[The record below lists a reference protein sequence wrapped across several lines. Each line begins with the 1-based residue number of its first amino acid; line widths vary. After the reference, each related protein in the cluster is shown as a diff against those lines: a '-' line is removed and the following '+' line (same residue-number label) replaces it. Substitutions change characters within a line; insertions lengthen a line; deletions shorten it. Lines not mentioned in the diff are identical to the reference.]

1 MPPREGGALLSIVD
15 TMVIHVHNR
24 DPQTLKALL
33 PAVLARLTREGR
45 PAALLAPLWAELAG
59 AQLAQHSRPVAL
71 HGDCL
76 RVEAESGLWAGVLEV
91 HTPEL
96 LARLEKHHPRLG
108 IRRLE
113 ICLP

>member
-1 MPPREGGALLSIVD
+1 
-15 TMVIHVHNR
+15 MVIHVHDR

-33 PAVLARLTREGR
+33 PALLARLTREGR
-45 PAALLAPLWAELAG
+45 PAALLGPVWSDLAG
-59 AQLAQHSRPVAL
+59 AQLAQHSRPTAL

-76 RVEAESGLWAGVLEV
+76 HVEAESSLWAGVLEV

-96 LARLEKHHPRLG
+96 LARLAKQHPRLG

-113 ICLP
+113 IALP